1 MSLTHFSKRTPAL
14 LTVLVVA
21 VLAVAGLL
29 GLMSQLAVSAP
40 PTPIATPLPSGNEE
54 PVSMPSDRSTLA
66 EAVATVNDEVITQKA
81 WQQATR
87 LDAVMSQL
95 AAQPIPTAEET
106 LDRLI
111 NEIIVL
117 QAVSPL
123 LPSQPAS
130 TEAIE
135 ARIQT
140 LETNWQVTD
149 EMVITALAEAG
160 LERSDL
166 TARVDRLLQVEAA
179 LSQLE
184 TQEDDLTAWLVAAR
198 ASAEIGLYRSLVD
211 EEIGTQE
218 LEEAVEAANSS
229 PQPPSTPA
237 PQPIF
242 APPPEM
248 AVSPYPQ
255 NAAPDFTLSQ
265 LEGGSLTLSNLRGKP
280 TLINFWATWCPP
292 CRRELPAL
300 QTAYT
305 AYQDDIGF
313 IAVNVKEDPATVTAL
328 VQELGL
334 NFPIVLDSDGQV
346 SNIAYEVRGLPTTVF
361 VDANGVVVARHIGP
375 LDEAAIEGYLKPL
388 LEIEAEA
395 QESGDA
401 EVEKDEESPL
411 RPSPLAPL
419 RPSAPDFTLT
429 AANGAAVSLQDF
441 RGKSNVALVFYR
453 GHT

>member
-1 MSLTHFSKRTPAL
+1 MSLTYFGKRTPAL
-14 LTVLVVA
+14 LTVLVIA

-29 GLMSQLAVSAP
+29 GLMGQLAVSAP
-40 PTPIATPLPSGNEE
+40 PTPITTPLPSGNEE
-54 PVSMPSDRSTLA
+54 PVSIPSDGASLA
-66 EAVATVNDEVITQKA
+66 EAVATVNDEVITPKA

-123 LPSQPAS
+123 LPPQPAS

-149 EMVITALAEAG
+149 ETVITALAEAG

-184 TQEDDLTAWLVAAR
+184 TQEDDLTAWLAAAR

-211 EEIGTQE
+211 EEIGKQE
-218 LEEAVEAANSS
+218 GEVVAEAAPPS
-229 PQPPSTPA
+229 PFPPSTPA

-265 LEGGSLTLSNLRGKP
+265 LEGGSLTLSSLRGKP

-300 QTAYT
+300 QAAYT
-305 AYQDDIGF
+305 TYQADIGF
-313 IAVNVKEDPATVTAL
+313 VAVNVKEDPTTVTAL

-334 NFPIVLDSDGQV
+334 TFPIALDSDGQV

-375 LDEAAIEGYLKPL
+375 LDEAAIEDYLKPL
-388 LEIEAEA
+388 LETEAEA
-395 QESGDA
+395 QGSGGA
-401 EVEKDEESPL
+401 EGEKDEESPL
-411 RPSPLAPL
+411 PPSTLAPL

-429 AANGAAVSLQDF
+429 AATGDTISLQDF

>member
-1 MSLTHFSKRTPAL
+1 MSLTHFGKRTPAL

-40 PTPIATPLPSGNEE
+40 PTSTATPLPSENEE
-54 PVSMPSDRSTLA
+54 PVSTTPAGASLT
-66 EAVATVNDEVITQKA
+66 EAVATINDEVITPED

-123 LPSQPAS
+123 LPPQPAS
-130 TEAIE
+130 AEAVE

-149 EMVITALAEAG
+149 EVVVTALAEAG
-160 LERSDL
+160 LERAHL
-166 TARVDRLLQVEAA
+166 TNRVGRLLQVEAA

-211 EEIGTQE
+211 EELGTQE
-218 LEEAVEAANSS
+218 VEEAAEAANSS
-229 PQPPSTPA
+229 PLPPTPA

-300 QTAYT
+300 QAAYT
-305 AYQDDIGF
+305 TYQDDIGF
-313 IAVNVKEDPATVTAL
+313 VAVNVKEDPATVTAL

-334 NFPIVLDSDGQV
+334 TFPIALDSDGQV
-346 SNIAYEVRGLPTTVF
+346 SNIAYEVRGLPTSVF

-388 LEIEAEA
+388 LEIEAEE
-395 QESGDA
+395 QGSGGA

-429 AANGAAVSLQDF
+429 AATGDTISLQDF